1 MRTIFVFGFMIM
13 GKELQ
18 EDLKFAIFTNW
29 LDTRLEMETP
39 PFGGC
44 FARFLE
50 SSHRF
55 GRSKCHFLAL
65 EGIKYKVKF

>member
-39 PFGGC
+39 PFWGV
-44 FARFLE
+44 FRE
-50 SSHRF
+50 VF
-55 GRSKCHFLAL
+55 GTPYYIWLI
-65 EGIKYKVKF
+65 EY